1 MLAAIRRASSLVSSS
16 AHRNDL
22 FDHLVGEG
30 EQVRRNCEAERLRG
44 LEIDDQLELRWLHD
58 WKIGRLFALEDAAGV
73 DAGLTI
79 GVSQAG
85 AVADQAAGRDRL
97 RGIKHR
103 WQRVTHSH

>member
-22 FDHLVGEG
+22 FDHLVGER
-30 EQVRRNCEAERLRG
+30 EKVRRDCEAERLRG

-85 AVADQAAGRDRL
+85 AITHQAAIVDKL
-97 RGIKHR
+97 AESIH
-103 WQRVTHSH
+103 H